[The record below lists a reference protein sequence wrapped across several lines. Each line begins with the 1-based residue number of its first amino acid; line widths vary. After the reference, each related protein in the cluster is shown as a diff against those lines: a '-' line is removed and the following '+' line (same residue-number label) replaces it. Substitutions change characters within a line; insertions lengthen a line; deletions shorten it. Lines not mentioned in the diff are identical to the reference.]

1 LLNVLLVIVGFGLV
15 TLIFISQLNSF
26 PSVAPRTFIPEM
38 VALATI
44 TGCYY
49 LNRYISSALSAFI
62 FFTVI
67 NIIVL
72 IYIISAENQWVV
84 VDIRTLSGLLTI
96 PVVASGI
103 IIGPAFSFIFA
114 AISVSGLLAVTI
126 SRVDPTIPNLENPIN
141 AIAQLGVPISL
152 LLVMA
157 GLAWF
162 FDSNFQQL
170 IRQLKAQNRV
180 LDEANQELARQH
192 EVEKMLTKRVNE
204 LTAQVSISFN
214 EQNENT
220 SEQLVALLQATTTI
234 EELNQTNESISRLA
248 GQVDLTAQEALKV
261 AEKGTSNVRGGL
273 SSLKVLNERSQAF
286 ANSMDELYNQA
297 RQIDQ
302 IIELITEVAEET
314 NLLALNATIEAAGAR
329 EYGRRFASVANEV
342 QRLANRSRDAADQ
355 VRQVM
360 DEFRRAIQNSSEVAL
375 QGVNDTDNILSN
387 SRQMEFTL
395 EGIVA
400 MVENTATLARQ
411 ISLSI
416 QQQRG
421 ATVQVVDTM
430 RHISSLSNAV
440 ARGSEDLMTSLYD
453 LNTAVT
459 RLNEPETNG
468 SGTLNGR

>member
-1 LLNVLLVIVGFGLV
+1 
-15 TLIFISQLNSF
+15 
-26 PSVAPRTFIPEM
+26 
-38 VALATI
+38 
-44 TGCYY
+44 
-49 LNRYISSALSAFI
+49 
-62 FFTVI
+62 
-67 NIIVL
+67 
-72 IYIISAENQWVV
+72 
-84 VDIRTLSGLLTI
+84 
-96 PVVASGI
+96 
-103 IIGPAFSFIFA
+103 
-114 AISVSGLLAVTI
+114 
-126 SRVDPTIPNLENPIN
+126 
-141 AIAQLGVPISL
+141 
-152 LLVMA
+152 
-157 GLAWF
+157 
-162 FDSNFQQL
+162 
-170 IRQLKAQNRV
+170 
-180 LDEANQELARQH
+180 
-192 EVEKMLTKRVNE
+192 
-204 LTAQVSISFN
+204 
-214 EQNENT
+214 
-220 SEQLVALLQATTTI
+220 
-234 EELNQTNESISRLA
+234 
-248 GQVDLTAQEALKV
+248 
-261 AEKGTSNVRGGL
+261 
-273 SSLKVLNERSQAF
+273 VLNERSQAF